1 MPKVPDIASIPHER
15 GQLIADLIAG
25 LTFAVINV
33 PQAMGNALLATVN
46 PALGLHTLMIAT
58 PIGALFTSSVFMNI
72 STTGALSVAVGDS
85 LTYYP
90 VAQRTTALITLV
102 LLIGLFQLAFG
113 IFKLGSL
120 MRFVSH
126 SVMTGFITGLGA
138 LIILGQV
145 NDLTG
150 FSTNLSSKPLRLAE
164 LLLNLDQVDPFTTV
178 VGVTTIGLI
187 VAFTVTRL
195 SKFAMILALVIVTVL
210 VTLVTAATDV
220 DPIPLVG
227 DIAEI
232 SRSLPSPE
240 LPKLS
245 LVVGLVVPAISIGII
260 GLVQGAGVSQSYPNP
275 DGKYPDISR
284 DFLGT
289 GLANIATGF
298 FQGIPGGGSMS
309 GTAVT
314 VGAGART
321 RWTNVFSGLFVAII
335 VLLFASVVKLLPL
348 AALSGLLV
356 VVGFQTI
363 KPHEIATVWQTN
375 TVARTAMV
383 LTFASTLVMP
393 LQFAILV
400 GVAISILLYV
410 FRSSNEVR
418 VVQFVPVEGGLP
430 VEQPAPAE
438 LPSHQVTMLYPYGS
452 LFFAATATFE
462 QELPEAGQA
471 QQAVVILILRG
482 HQEEGSTFIMVLS
495 RYTKTLQANG
505 GKLMLAGVSPTL
517 RDQLRRTGAMDFIGE
532 ENVFMVED
540 QLGASMSA
548 AYLSAKAWLEQDN
561 PDLADR

>member
-1 MPKVPDIASIPHER
+1 MSTIPHER
-15 GQLIADLIAG
+15 GQIIADLLAG

-58 PIGALFTSSVFMNI
+58 PIGALFTSSVYMNI

-90 VAQRTTALITLV
+90 VPQRTTALITLV
-102 LLIGLFQLAFG
+102 LLIGIVQLLFG

-138 LIILGQV
+138 LIVLGQV

-150 FSTNLSSKPLRLAE
+150 FGTNLSSKPLRLAE
-164 LLLNLDQVDPFTTV
+164 LLLNLNQVDPFTTI
-178 VGVTTIGLI
+178 VGLGTIGLI
-187 VAFTVTRL
+187 VAFTYTRL

-210 VTLVTAATDV
+210 TTLLTAVTEV

-227 DIAEI
+227 DIAKI
-232 SRSLPSPE
+232 SRALPRPM
-240 LPKLS
+240 LPTLS
-245 LVVGLVVPAISIGII
+245 LVPGLVVPAISVGII

-275 DGKYPDISR
+275 DGKYPNMSR
-284 DFLGT
+284 DFLGS

-321 RWTNVFSGLFVAII
+321 RLTNIFAGLFVAII
-335 VLLFASVVKLLPL
+335 VLLFASVVSLLPM

-356 VVGFQTI
+356 VVGLQTI
-363 KPHEIATVWQTN
+363 KPKEIATVWQTN
-375 TVARTAMV
+375 TVSRSAMV
-383 LTFASTLVMP
+383 MTFASTLIMP

-400 GVAISILLYV
+400 GVAISILLHI
-410 FRSSNEVR
+410 FRSSNEIR

-438 LPSHQVTMLYPYGS
+438 LPSRQVTMLYPYGS
-452 LFFAATATFE
+452 LFFAATSAFE
-462 QELPEAGQA
+462 SSLPEADKA
-471 QQAVVILILRG
+471 QHAAVILVLRG
-482 HQEEGSTFIMVLS
+482 HREEGSTFIMVLS
-495 RYTKTLQANG
+495 RYSRALQANG
-505 GKLMLAGVSPTL
+505 GKLMLAGVSPSL
-517 RDQLRRTGAMDFIGE
+517 LDQLRRTGAMDFIGE
-532 ENVFMVED
+532 ENVFMVQD
-540 QLGASMSA
+540 QLGASMSV
-548 AYLSAKAWLEQDN
+548 AYVSARAWLDQEN
-561 PDLADR
+561 KEPAD